1 MILQVQRLKFPII
14 IIREKIYLIFHSSNV
29 DFLFSFF
36 TKTKILEGQCSDR
49 RIHGRPEFF
58 DQPDISNCT
67 GSGTDTWIENREG
80 MGKFISQKVGH
91 EGWSR
96 AGMGWAKQKS
106 EDEENGGNMVETGR
120 ERGKNWQRENRET
133 RN

>member
-1 MILQVQRLKFPII
+1 
-14 IIREKIYLIFHSSNV
+14 
-29 DFLFSFF
+29 
-36 TKTKILEGQCSDR
+36 
-49 RIHGRPEFF
+49 
-58 DQPDISNCT
+58 
-67 GSGTDTWIENREG
+67 

-96 AGMGWAKQKS
+96 AGMGWTKQKS